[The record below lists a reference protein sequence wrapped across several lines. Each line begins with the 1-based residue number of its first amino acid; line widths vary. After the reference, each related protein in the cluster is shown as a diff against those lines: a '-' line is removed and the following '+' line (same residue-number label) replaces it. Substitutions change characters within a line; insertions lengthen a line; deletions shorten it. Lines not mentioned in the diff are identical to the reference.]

1 MSTSAIPPQEC
12 TLIEQTEAGRSQET
26 PVHQHRWLVLAIV
39 MIGTFMAILDIFI
52 VNVAI
57 PSISK
62 GLHTNFSSIELVI
75 AGYTL
80 AYAVLVITG
89 GRLGDLYG
97 YKRLFMIGTAGFT
110 LASAGCGLAP
120 TIPILIVA
128 RVFQGI
134 SAALMYPQVLS
145 IIQVTFTGRERNIAL
160 GVFGAA
166 MGLAAIAGQ
175 LLGGILVQA
184 NLWDLSW
191 RLAFLINIPF
201 GVLALVASGILLVNQ
216 PKPTRRMQLDIEGVG
231 IVTITL
237 LLLVIPLV
245 DGREIG
251 WPLWMICLLI
261 ASIPFCA
268 LFIWYE
274 QRVTRRGGTP
284 LVNLA
289 LFKQRSFAVGIVI
302 AMAFF
307 AGNAG
312 FLFVFTLFLQV
323 GLGFSPLH
331 AGLTFFPYSA
341 GFFVSSLL
349 APRLL
354 PRLGRGILSL
364 GYITTAIG
372 VFLVLTCILL
382 AGSSVSS
389 WILTPALV
397 IQGIGQGFGLTPL
410 VGSIVRRVQG
420 QDAGAAAGVLSTAF
434 QVGNVLGIA
443 MIGLIFFFFL
453 GAQPTTSAHATQ
465 YIAAIGGTLP
475 FVAALNL
482 ISYALVFLIPHSD
495 DEKERR

>member
-1 MSTSAIPPQEC
+1 MSTSAIPPQES
-12 TLIEQTEAGRSQET
+12 TTIEQTEAKGSQET
-26 PVHQHRWLVLAIV
+26 LVHRHRWLILATVI
-39 MIGTFMAILDIFI
+39 IGTFMAILDIFI

-97 YKRLFMIGTAGFT
+97 YKRLFMIGMAGFT

-128 RVFQGI
+128 RVLQGI

-145 IIQVTFTGRERNIAL
+145 TIQVTFTGRERNIAL
-160 GVFGAA
+160 GVFGATT
-166 MGLAAIAGQ
+166 GLASIAGQ
-175 LLGGILVQA
+175 LLGGILIQA
-184 NLWDLSW
+184 NLWGLSW
-191 RLAFLINIPF
+191 RPTFLVNIPF
-201 GVLALVASGILLVNQ
+201 GILALVASSILLVNQ
-216 PKPTRRMQLDIEGVG
+216 PKAASRMRLDVIGVV

-245 DGREIG
+245 DGRETG
-251 WPLWMICLLI
+251 WPLWMIGSLI
-261 ASIPFCA
+261 ASIPFFA
-268 LFIWYE
+268 LFIWFE

-284 LVNLA
+284 LVKLA

-302 AMAFF
+302 ALAFF

-312 FLFVFTLFLQV
+312 FLFVFTLFLQL

-331 AGLTFFPYSA
+331 AGLTFIPYSV
-341 GFFVSSLL
+341 GFFVSSLV

-354 PRLGRGILSL
+354 PRLGRGVLSL
-364 GYITTAIG
+364 GYVTTAIG
-372 VFLVLTCILL
+372 VFLVLAFILL

-389 WILTPALV
+389 WILIPALL

-434 QVGNVLGIA
+434 QVGNVLGITI
-443 MIGLIFFFFL
+443 IGLLFFFFL
-453 GAQPTTSAHATQ
+453 GTQPITSTHDAQ

-475 FVAALNL
+475 FVAALAL
-482 ISYALVFLIPHSD
+482 ISYGLVFLVPRSEG
-495 DEKERR
+495 EKEKK